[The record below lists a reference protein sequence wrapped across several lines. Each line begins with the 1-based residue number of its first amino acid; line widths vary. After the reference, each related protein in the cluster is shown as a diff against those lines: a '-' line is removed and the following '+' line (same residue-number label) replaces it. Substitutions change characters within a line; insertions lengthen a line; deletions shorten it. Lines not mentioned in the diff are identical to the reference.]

1 MRVSFDV
8 PEVGAV
14 SCSPLSERRCREKC
28 ILVSIG
34 WLLLL
39 LLLVRVQVIDFFLR
53 QKWELDQKD
62 NPSMEDITG
71 VCHALTTARA
81 LLLGGLNR

>member
-1 MRVSFDV
+1 MLHPALASRLKRQI
-8 PEVGAV
+8 
-14 SCSPLSERRCREKC
+14 SPAQNHQQYLLPR
-28 ILVSIG
+28 
-34 WLLLL
+34 LLLPI
-39 LLLVRVQVIDFFLR
+39 QVIDFFLR

-62 NPSMEDITG
+62 NPSMEDLTG